1 MPSLKE
7 YRNRIASVKSTRK
20 ITSAMKMVA
29 ASKLKRAQEQAEASQ
44 PYAAAM
50 AEMMKRV
57 AAGVVVGPASPKL
70 LIGTGGNQVQL
81 LVVVT
86 SDRGLAGGFNANVIR
101 RARLEIRRLQGEGK
115 TVKILCVGRKGRDAL
130 RREYREM
137 IVESFIGL
145 GGKTRLGFAEA
156 DQVSRLV
163 LDLFETGQ
171 FDICTLIFNQFK
183 SVLVQKPETQRL
195 IPFSLPETNANDN
208 LKLSESGHGAAVSD
222 ASAVPYNFEPEEDA
236 ILGALLPRNI
246 AIQIY
251 RALLDSAAGEQAARM
266 TAMDNATR
274 NAGDL
279 IKRLTIQYNRARQA
293 AITRELIEIISGA
306 EAV

>member
-7 YRNRIASVKSTRK
+7 YRNRITSVKSTRK

-44 PYAAAM
+44 PYAQAM
-50 AEMMKRV
+50 AGMMERV
-57 AAGVVVGPASPKL
+57 AAGVVVGPGSPKL
-70 LIGTGGNQVQL
+70 LIGTGRDQVHL
-81 LVVVT
+81 LIVVT

-101 RARLEIRRLQGEGK
+101 RARQEIRRLQGEGK
-115 TVKILCVGRKGRDAL
+115 TVKVICVGRKGRDAL
-130 RREYREM
+130 RREYKDA
-137 IVESFIGL
+137 VLESFMGI
-145 GGKTRLGFAEA
+145 GGKAKISFAEA
-156 DQVSRLV
+156 DQVARLV
-163 LDLFETGQ
+163 LEQFEAGQ
-171 FDICTLIFNQFK
+171 FDVCTLIYNAFK
-183 SVLVQKPETQRL
+183 SVLVQKPEAQQL
-195 IPFSLPETNANDN
+195 IPFSLPEKSANDN
-208 LKLSESGHGAAVSD
+208 RTAEPANKI
-222 ASAVPYNFEPEEDA
+222 PYNFEPEEET

-246 AIQIY
+246 GIQIF

-293 AITRELIEIISGA
+293 AITKELIEIISGA